1 MKRFLLAAL
10 LCAVSGGLLAVP
22 FPAPSQAQQTQ
33 PSQEEIAAFVSERQ
47 ADMKGFG
54 RAMKQLGGIF
64 RGSPPYDRDAVTTA
78 AESIA
83 SHSGEKAQAHF
94 PDASLGVPGSEALP
108 AIADERERFQSLFA
122 ELEMRGAHLVALA
135 RQQDNDREL
144 REAFA
149 RLGQTCSA
157 CHTAFRAKN

>member
-22 FPAPSQAQQTQ
+22 FPATQAQQAQ

-47 ADMKGFG
+47 ADMKRFG
-54 RAMKQLGGIF
+54 RAMKQLGGVF
-64 RGSPPYDRDAVTTA
+64 RGSPPYDRDAVISA

-83 SHSGEKAQAHF
+83 SHSGEQAQRHF
-94 PDASLGVPGSEALP
+94 PDASLGVAGSEALP
-108 AIADERERFQSLFA
+108 VIAEDRERFQALFA
-122 ELEMRGAHLVALA
+122 ELEMRGARLVALA

-144 REAFA
+144 REAFG

-157 CHTAFRAKN
+157 CHTGFRAEN